1 LASADAQC
9 ARVKIEIAQELTLE
23 RRAFDATLRIEN
35 GVTTAALECIG
46 VEVLV
51 TAEDG
56 TPVIATTD
64 PNATDAAF
72 FLRVSTLQGISAVD
86 GTGTVAGGVTGEAHW
101 LLIPAPGSAGLLPTG
116 RKYLVGA
123 RLTYHFQNED
133 HVVEVAPD
141 VITVKPM
148 PELAMD
154 YFRTR
159 ARPTVA
165 TRTLALARV
174 PA

>member
-1 LASADAQC
+1 MIRVPSVFIFIAAIFASDVLASADAQC

-72 FLRVSTLQGISAVD
+72 FLRVSVMTQ
-86 GTGTVAGGVTGEAHW
+86 
-101 LLIPAPGSAGLLPTG
+101 
-116 RKYLVGA
+116 
-123 RLTYHFQNED
+123 
-133 HVVEVAPD
+133 
-141 VITVKPM
+141 
-148 PELAMD
+148 
-154 YFRTR
+154 
-159 ARPTVA
+159 
-165 TRTLALARV
+165 
-174 PA
+174 